1 MYMYIYIYYAYIYIY
16 YAYKNINSFSTVTG
30 WDKGNDFSS
39 LGNEP
44 LHWCVYRSRVL
55 QFIGFLLKLK
65 LTILKVF
72 SNTSVISVAIEASFT
87 ILIYHLDDPDAV
99 IFRYGDVSKLYF
111 KLPSHYVL
119 HSLLFPRCTSG
130 WAGFIALRPA
140 A

>member
-1 MYMYIYIYYAYIYIY
+1 MYMYIYIYYAYIYIMRIKISY
-16 YAYKNINSFSTVTG
+16 SFSTVTG